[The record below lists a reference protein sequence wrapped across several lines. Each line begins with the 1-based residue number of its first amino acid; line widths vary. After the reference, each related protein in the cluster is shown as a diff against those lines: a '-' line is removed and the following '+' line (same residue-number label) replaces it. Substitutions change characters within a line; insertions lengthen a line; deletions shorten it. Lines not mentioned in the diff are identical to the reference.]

1 MTQAKTANQAET
13 SLRLLDEAEQYLEA
27 DDLYKACEK
36 GLEAVHGY
44 LRTVAEQRGWATE
57 TKRDLHDIS
66 VDLAFETEGP
76 GEAISLNLAM
86 EGGLAIK
93 FYGAHHTSWLVE
105 GGLDD
110 ARKWISM
117 MENRSKPPARVRES
131 QLSRE
136 REARRRV
143 ETRKNM
149 NDAKE
154 LIDRLEN
161 RNRPQP
167 EMRPSLTRRRR

>member
-36 GLEAVHGY
+36 GLEAVHSY
-44 LRTVAEQRGWATE
+44 LRMVGEERGWATE

-66 VDLAFETEGP
+66 VDLAYETDDP
-76 GEAISLNLAM
+76 GGAISLNLAM

-93 FYGAHHTSWLVE
+93 FYGAHHTSWLVQ

-136 REARRRV
+136 REALRRL
-143 ETRKNM
+143 ETRNKLEKLREGDRKDGRSLMERYLDRFNG
-149 NDAKE
+149 KE
-154 LIDRLEN
+154 
-161 RNRPQP
+161 
-167 EMRPSLTRRRR
+167 

>member
-13 SLRLLDEAEQYLEA
+13 SLRLLDEADRYLEA

-36 GLEAVHGY
+36 GLEAVHSY
-44 LRTVAEQRGWATE
+44 LRMVGEERDWATE

-66 VDLAFETEGP
+66 VDLAFETEEP

-93 FYGAHHTSWLVE
+93 FYGSHHTSWLVE

-117 MENRSKPPARVRES
+117 MENRSKPAPEVRES

-136 REARRRV
+136 REALRRQ
-143 ETRKNM
+143 ESK
-149 NDAKE
+149 K
-154 LIDRLEN
+154 RLEKMHE
-161 RNRPQP
+161 RDR
-167 EMRPSLTRRRR
+167 RDARSLMDRHLDRFNGGA